1 MAGVKSSSLRQR
13 ILIYLAALSIPLAL
27 GVLVPIT
34 LIQVLLNRSLLMYER
49 NQQYQIV
56 DELVQGLEE
65 RLREYLEARSTDSLR
80 GYLEIADQLQN
91 SVALFSPDLNDQQLV
106 DQERHLERSVH
117 FLIKSLQ
124 RTADRA
130 VQEKRG
136 RSPEQYTQ
144 LYTEVRA
151 ISGLLRS
158 ELIELSQKELTRV
171 MQAQESFSH
180 EFAWVQAFSF
190 LFLSSLIFLTAVLA
204 AMFAAKIAEPISR
217 LSGSAL
223 RVADGDFA
231 VPDIPLRGSTE
242 VRHMADAFNR
252 MKESIQRNIKE
263 IQRTAE
269 MEKGLMEERVANLKM
284 KNRVKQAEMASLQNQ
299 IRPHFLFNALNTGV
313 QLATIEEA
321 ERTSEYLDSLA
332 SLFRESLR
340 PLSEVSTLGREYETL
355 CSFLYIMQIRFGAR
369 VELHHELAP
378 DTVSTPLPRLVLQ
391 PLVEN
396 SVLHGFQNGKGN
408 IFLSSRC
415 DGTRVLIELHDDGL
429 GMSPELVEK
438 ISHDVSTWDP
448 ELPQAD
454 NTTGGAGS
462 RIGLR
467 NVIYRLRL
475 FCGTDDCFAID
486 SQAGA
491 GVRVRLWV
499 PQADGGTATVGGPT

>member
-1 MAGVKSSSLRQR
+1 MTSLRRR

-49 NQQYQIV
+49 NQQYQVV
-56 DELVQGLEE
+56 DELVQGLDEQ
-65 RLREYLEARSTDSLR
+65 LREYLEARSTDSLR
-80 GYLEIADQLQN
+80 EYLEIADQLQH
-91 SVALFSPDLNDQQLV
+91 SRELFSPNLTDQELV
-106 DQERHLERSVH
+106 DEERHLERSVH
-117 FLIKSLQ
+117 FLINSLQ
-124 RTADRA
+124 KTADRA

-151 ISGLLRS
+151 ISSLLRS

-171 MQAQESFSH
+171 MQAQESFSRQ
-180 EFAWVQAFSF
+180 FSWVQAFSF

-204 AMFAAKIAEPISR
+204 AMFAGKIAEPISR
-217 LSGSAL
+217 LSNSAL

-242 VRHMADAFNR
+242 VQHMADAFNR
-252 MKESIQRNIKE
+252 MKESIQRNMNE
-263 IQRTAE
+263 MQRTAE

-355 CSFLYIMQIRFGAR
+355 CSFLYIMQIRFGTR
-369 VELHHELAP
+369 VELRHEFAP
-378 DTVSTPLPRLVLQ
+378 DTISTPLPRLVLQ

-408 IFLSSRC
+408 ISLSSRS
-415 DGTRVLIELHDDGL
+415 DGTRVLIELCDDGL
-429 GMSPELVEK
+429 GMSPEDVAK
-438 ISHDVSTWDP
+438 ISSEISTWES
-448 ELPQAD
+448 ELPHLEHARD
-454 NTTGGAGS
+454 GSGS

-467 NVIYRLRL
+467 NVMYRLRL

-486 SQAGA
+486 SQAGG

-499 PQADGGTATVGGPT
+499 PQADGVPAAVEAPV

>member
-1 MAGVKSSSLRQR
+1 MASLRRR

-65 RLREYLEARSTDSLR
+65 QLRRYLETRSTDSLR
-80 GYLEIADQLQN
+80 GYLEVADELEN
-91 SVALFSPDLNDQQLV
+91 SVPLFSPSLDNQQLA

-117 FLIKSLQ
+117 FLIRSLQ
-124 RTADRA
+124 ETADRA

-136 RSPEQYTQ
+136 RSPGEYTR
-144 LYTEVRA
+144 LYSEVRA
-151 ISGLLRS
+151 ISGLLRA
-158 ELIELSQKELTRV
+158 ELIKLSQEELTRV
-171 MQAQESFSH
+171 MQVQESFSRQ
-180 EFAWVQAFSF
+180 FSSVQAFSF
-190 LFLSSLIFLTAVLA
+190 LFLTSLIILTAVLA
-204 AMFAAKIAEPISR
+204 GMFAGKIAEPISR

-223 RVADGDFA
+223 RVADGDFSE
-231 VPDIPLRGSTE
+231 PDIPVRGSTE

-252 MKESIQRNIKE
+252 MKESIQLNIKE
-263 IQRTAE
+263 MQRTAE
-269 MEKGLMEERVANLKM
+269 MEKGLMEERVENLKM

-355 CSFLYIMQIRFGAR
+355 CSFLYIMQIRFGTR
-369 VELHHELAP
+369 VELRNELAA

-396 SVLHGFQNGKGN
+396 SVLHGFQNGEGN
-408 IFLSSRC
+408 ISLSSRY
-415 DGTRVLIELHDDGL
+415 DGKRVLIELEDDGV
-429 GMSPELVEK
+429 GMTPELVEK
-438 ISHDVSTWDP
+438 ISHEASTWEP
-448 ELPQAD
+448 ELPQPD
-454 NTTGGAGS
+454 NESSDVGS

-486 SQAGA
+486 SREGA
-491 GVRVRLWV
+491 GVRIRLWV
-499 PQADGGTATVGGPT
+499 PEADGVPAGEGMYQ